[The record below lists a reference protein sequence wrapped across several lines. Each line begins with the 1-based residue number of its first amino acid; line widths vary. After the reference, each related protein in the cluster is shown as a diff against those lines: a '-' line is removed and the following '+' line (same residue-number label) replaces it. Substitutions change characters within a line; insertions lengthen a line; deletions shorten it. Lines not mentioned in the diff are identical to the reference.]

1 MRVEHLGG
9 TVQLG
14 PKVSSLLSALVL
26 HAGRPVNAGQ
36 LVELLWGT
44 SASAAA
50 ETTLRSHVSH
60 LRRKLGFPHG
70 QDAPMTTVR
79 TVGTPASRG
88 YLLELA
94 RDSVDAQVFESAV
107 VEGNR
112 LLRTGGTAEARQA
125 AKLLRDGLA
134 LWRGT
139 AFADI
144 AHWWGATAE
153 IKRLDALRRSA
164 MQLRAEALVEIGS
177 YVEATGELAGMI
189 AVDPYNE
196 KVRRLLALALYADQR
211 VDEAAEVCRE
221 GLTLLACRGL
231 DAPDLH
237 DLQRRIL
244 RRTVAIGVGPSVPRL
259 LPPAPPIFVGRTA
272 ELETATRLLC
282 GTDGRP
288 ETLILSGPAGIGKST
303 FAIHLAHQVAT
314 QLPGGQLYVDL
325 RGFNAVCPPLS
336 VPEVVRT
343 VLLALGVSPERLP
356 VSVDGQLAL
365 YRNLLVD
372 RRMLI
377 VFDNAADAQQVRPL
391 LPAPAG
397 CPVIVTS
404 RSRLTSLVATGAAL
418 PLSLGPLSDVEAR
431 ELLVRRLGIDRTAA
445 EPAAMTEL
453 VDYCDGNPL
462 TLAVTAAQA
471 ANFPGLRLEQLAAE
485 LRAPETRLDALSTV
499 DATVDVR
506 STFSASYRML
516 SDGAARLFRQLA
528 PNVESE
534 FTVHSVTSLLS
545 TSSRRTRR
553 HLGEL
558 ADVHLVAQPGPGL
571 YLLPDLV
578 RAYGIELTHGYD

>member
-1 MRVEHLGG
+1 MNTDLSQERPTPARQSGSATTRISVLGPLRLEHLDH

-14 PKVSSLLSALVL
+14 PKVSGLLSALVL
-26 HAGRPVNAGQ
+26 HAGRPADAGQ
-36 LVELLWGT
+36 LVDLLWGK

-60 LRRKLGFPHG
+60 LRQKFGLPPG
-70 QDAPMTTVR
+70 QDGPVATVR

-94 RDSVDAQVFESAV
+94 RDSIDAQVFESAV
-107 VEGNR
+107 VEGSR

-153 IKRLDALRRSA
+153 INRLDALRRSA
-164 MQLRAEALVEIGS
+164 MQIRAEALVEIGS
-177 YVEATGELAGMI
+177 YLEATVELAGMI

-244 RRTVAIGVGPSVPRL
+244 RRTVSVRARPSVPRL
-259 LPPAPPIFVGRTA
+259 LPPAPSIFVGRTA
-272 ELETATRLLC
+272 ELETGTRLLG
-282 GTDGRP
+282 GTGGRP
-288 ETLILSGPAGIGKST
+288 KTLVLSGPAGIGKST
-303 FAIHLAHQVAT
+303 FAVHLAHRLADH
-314 QLPGGQLYVDL
+314 LPGGQLYVDL
-325 RGFNAVCPPLS
+325 RGFDAVCPPLS
-336 VPEVVRT
+336 VPEVIRT
-343 VLLALGVSPERLP
+343 VLLALGVPPERLP

-365 YRNLLVD
+365 YRSLLVD
-372 RRMLI
+372 RRLLI
-377 VFDNAADAQQVRPL
+377 VFDNVADAHQVRPL
-391 LPAPAG
+391 LPAAAG

-404 RSRLTSLVATGAAL
+404 RSSLTSLVATGAAL
-418 PLSLGPLSDVEAR
+418 SLPLGPLSDAEAR
-431 ELLVRRLGIDRTAA
+431 ELLERRLGVDRTAA
-445 EPAAMTEL
+445 EPAAVTEL

-485 LRAPETRLDALSTV
+485 LRVPETPLDALP
-499 DATVDVR
+499 TVDVAG
-506 STFSASYRML
+506 TLSASYRML
-516 SDGAARLFRQLA
+516 SDGAARLLRQLA
-528 PNVESE
+528 PNIETE
-534 FTVHSVTSLLS
+534 FTS
-545 TSSRRTRR
+545 TR
-553 HLGEL
+553 
-558 ADVHLVAQPGPGL
+558 
-571 YLLPDLV
+571 
-578 RAYGIELTHGYD
+578 